1 MAALSSSKVSQIRCR
16 NLYLPRAYDPFAGVQ
31 ALATLVRAPR
41 CSLWSRR
48 AHCHSSDTFAPN
60 FASLVNRGEKPM
72 ATWQAFVL
80 GVMVAYTPSIVLLAF
95 LLRSGRSAEENVN
108 GLFGGQN

>member
-1 MAALSSSKVSQIRCR
+1 
-16 NLYLPRAYDPFAGVQ
+16 
-31 ALATLVRAPR
+31 
-41 CSLWSRR
+41 
-48 AHCHSSDTFAPN
+48 
-60 FASLVNRGEKPM
+60 M

-108 GLFGGQN
+108 GLFGSEYQNRDPAKRRDPAEYQDEYNQFRPRGWFAPDFHQRFLPQMGRA

>member
-1 MAALSSSKVSQIRCR
+1 
-16 NLYLPRAYDPFAGVQ
+16 
-31 ALATLVRAPR
+31 
-41 CSLWSRR
+41 
-48 AHCHSSDTFAPN
+48 
-60 FASLVNRGEKPM
+60 M